1 MRFGTIAI
9 CVFMVAGVG
18 FAQEILI
25 ARGAVWR
32 YWTDGS
38 PATNWH
44 QPAFNDAQ
52 WSQGRAQLGYGDGDE
67 QTNIAEPGFFPFT
80 TYLRHTFT
88 LTNPAAIKSLTLQLL
103 ADDGALVFLNGRELI
118 RKNIPAGP
126 VAHFTAAAANIETNE
141 NAFVQLGVSP
151 LNLRSN
157 SNTIA
162 VELHQH
168 GDGVA
173 DAGFD
178 LELIANIPVQ
188 RPMITITK
196 PADAAVFSSGPV
208 VIETMASDRAG
219 HVTSVEFY
227 TNGTAVGVAIAEPF
241 TWIWTNPPPGRH
253 AIFARARNNVFYYAD
268 SSIVHVQIGPD
279 TPIALRRG
287 PYLQSGSTTSIVVRW
302 RTDGLTNS
310 VLRYGPDPVALS
322 MVRTNFAATTEHEVT
337 LSNLQPDT
345 VYYYGVG
352 STGSMLTSGPEF
364 YFRTAPQEARPT
376 RIWVIGDSG
385 TADQNA
391 AAVRDGYAAV
401 TDSRPTDVWLMLGDN
416 AYGDGWGI
424 EYQYA
429 VFDMYRDLLQR
440 TVLWPT
446 IGNHDA
452 GDDPGPYGNS
462 ARDYLGIFT
471 LPTSGEAG
479 GAASG
484 TELYYSFDYGNIHFV
499 CLDSYLSDRSP
510 GGAMLTWL
518 ESDLARTEKD
528 WIIAYWH
535 HPPYSWG
542 GHNSDGD
549 YFQIEMREGVL
560 PILEAYGVDLVL
572 SGHSHV
578 YERSFLLNGHYGYSW
593 QLEANMVVDGTL
605 GRPSEAGGYRKPA
618 GGLGAGQGAVY
629 AVCGCS
635 GQGGDAEG
643 FPLHPAMATN
653 HGGYGSM
660 VVEIDYLRL
669 TAEFVRPSGTV
680 EDYFTIDK
688 TAPSTV
694 RPRVDIARGTNGVV
708 VSWPTSRPPFT
719 LQRAEPRAPMNW
731 LTVTGPVSTNGRRNV
746 LVLETDAG
754 GQFFRLE
761 GAADP

>member
-1 MRFGTIAI
+1 MRFGTIAV
-9 CVFMVAGVG
+9 CVFMVAAAS

-25 ARGAVWR
+25 PRGAVWR

-44 QPAFNDAQ
+44 QPDFNENQ
-52 WSQGRAQLGYGDGDE
+52 WPQGRAQLGYGDGDE

-88 LTNPAAIKSLTLQLL
+88 LTNPAAIKSLTVQLV
-103 ADDGALVFLNGRELI
+103 ADDGALIFLNGRELA
-118 RKNIPAGP
+118 RKNLPLGP
-126 VAHFTAAAANIETNE
+126 VAHFTAAVANIETNE
-141 NAFVQLGVSP
+141 NRFLQLGVSP
-151 LNLRSN
+151 SNLRSN
-157 SNTIA
+157 GNTIA

-168 GDGVA
+168 GDGIA
-173 DAGFD
+173 DGSFD

-188 RPMITITK
+188 RPMISITK
-196 PADAAVFSSGPV
+196 PTNAAVYSSGPV
-208 VIETMASDRAG
+208 VIETMATDLAG
-219 HVTSVEFY
+219 HITSVEFY

-253 AIFARARNNVFYYAD
+253 AIFARARNNVFYYSD
-268 SSIVHVQIGPD
+268 SPAVHVQIGPD

-310 VLRYGPDPVALS
+310 VLRYGPDPAELS
-322 MVRTNFAATTEHEVT
+322 MARTNFPATTEHEVR

-345 VYYYGVG
+345 LYYYGVG
-352 STGSMLTSGPEF
+352 TSGSMFASGPEF
-364 YFRTAPQEARPT
+364 YFRTAPEDARPT

-385 TADQNA
+385 TADFHA

-401 TDSRPTDVWLMLGDN
+401 TGARHTDVWLMLGDN

-424 EYQYA
+424 EYQSA
-429 VFDMYRDLLQR
+429 VFEMYPDLLRR

-462 ARDYLGIFT
+462 GRDYLSIFT
-471 LPTSGEAG
+471 LPANGEAG
-479 GAASG
+479 GVASG
-484 TELYYSFDYGNIHFV
+484 TELYYSFDYANIHFV

-510 GGAMLTWL
+510 GGPMLTWL
-518 ESDLARTEKD
+518 EGDVARTEKD

-542 GHNSDGD
+542 GHNSDDD
-549 YFQIEMREGVL
+549 YFQIEIRERVL

-593 QLEANMVVDGTL
+593 QLEPNMVPDGGL
-605 GRPSEAGGYRKPA
+605 GRTNEAGPYRKPA

-660 VVEIDYLRL
+660 VVEVSNLRL
-669 TAEFVRPSGTV
+669 TAQFVRPSGTV

-688 TAPSTV
+688 TDSSMV
-694 RPRVDIARGTNGVV
+694 RPRLEIVRDTNGVV
-708 VSWPTSRPPFT
+708 VSWPTSRPSFG
-719 LQRAEPRAPMNW
+719 LQRAEAGAPMNW
-731 LTVTGPVSTNGRRNV
+731 QAVTQPVSTNGRRNV
-746 LVLETDAG
+746 VVLENEADG
-754 GQFFRLE
+754 RLFRLE